1 MPAITR
7 QEVARLAELARIA
20 LPPDELDHLAGQLD
34 TIVEAV
40 RTVTEAA
47 GGDVPATSHPIALV
61 NVYRPDVVRP
71 SLSVEEALQSAPAEE
86 ANQFKVPQ
94 ILGEEP

>member
-20 LPPDELDHLAGQLD
+20 LQPDELDRMAGQLD
-34 TIVEAV
+34 TIVEAI

-61 NVYRPDVVRP
+61 NIYRPDVVRP
-71 SLSVEEALQSAPAEE
+71 SLTVAQALQSAPAEE
-86 ANQFKVPQ
+86 DDQFKVPQ